1 VVQAVARASFPA
13 SAHARGAI
21 GAVRRGDFAGR
32 RGGCSVICP
41 FCKADDDSVIDS
53 READGGTAVRRRR
66 ECNQCKRRFTTYERF
81 ERADKLTVV
90 KRDGTRVPFNPDN
103 VMRGILAACGKRPI
117 SAERK
122 AQIVREIED
131 SLNREYERE
140 VPSVEIGRRVAAK
153 LRAIDDIAYIRFASE
168 HEDFRTIEDLAA
180 EVKDVQESPKDLP
193 DQTRLFD
200 EP

>member
-1 VVQAVARASFPA
+1 M
-13 SAHARGAI
+13 
-21 GAVRRGDFAGR
+21 
-32 RGGCSVICP
+32 ICP

-117 SAERK
+117 SSEKK

-131 SLNREYERE
+131 SLNREFERE
-140 VPSVEIGRRVAAK
+140 VPSVEVGRRVAAK

-168 HEDFRTIEDLAA
+168 HEDFRTIDDIAA
-180 EVKDVQESPKDLP
+180 EVKAVQESPKDLP
-193 DQTRLFD
+193 AQTRMFD
-200 EP
+200 ES

>member
-1 VVQAVARASFPA
+1 M
-13 SAHARGAI
+13 
-21 GAVRRGDFAGR
+21 
-32 RGGCSVICP
+32 ICP

-53 READGGTAVRRRR
+53 READGSTAVRRRR

-90 KRDGTRVPFNPDN
+90 KSDGTRVPFNPDN

-200 EP
+200 EA